1 MERSGKS
8 GLERI
13 GGTAMRKLF
22 EKSTINR
29 LSLANRFVNSATW
42 DGRAD
47 DNGFCTQRN
56 IDMLVERARGGVGL
70 IITGMAYVQADG
82 RAAPWQLA
90 VHGDEF
96 VPGLTEMTKTVH
108 DTQAKVILQLA
119 HGGCYAPTALTGQEV
134 VGPSVNDSD
143 LFPKC
148 REMTLLE
155 IQKIAEAFGKAAGR
169 AKKAG
174 FDGVQ
179 LHAAHGYLLSE
190 FLSPF
195 FNKRTDNYGGSIEN
209 RARILLEAFQ
219 AVRNEVGEEYPVLVK
234 INSEDFVEGGLT
246 VGEMLEVCV
255 MLEKAGMDAIEMSGG
270 TIFASGAY
278 SSCRMGAL
286 DSPEKEVYYKD
297 AAARYKEKISIPLI
311 LVGGIRSPE
320 VSERLVI
327 QGLTDYVSLCRPLI
341 REPNL
346 ITRWKDGNTAPA
358 TCVYCNG
365 CFGPGLKGKGVQCIA
380 GEDIAA
386 TASHN

>member
-1 MERSGKS
+1 MEKIMESGM
-8 GLERI
+8 ERI
-13 GGTAMRKLF
+13 GGTAMNKLY
-22 EKSTINR
+22 EKSTINS
-29 LSLANRFVNSATW
+29 LSLANRFIYSATW

-56 IDMLVERARGGVGL
+56 IDGLAKMTGAIHDARG
-70 IITGMAYVQADG
+70 
-82 RAAPWQLA
+82 
-90 VHGDEF
+90 
-96 VPGLTEMTKTVH
+96 
-108 DTQAKVILQLA
+108 KVVLQLA
-119 HGGCYAPTALTGQEV
+119 HGGCYSPSALTGHEE
-134 VGPSVNDSD
+134 VGPSANDTD
-143 LFPKC
+143 IFPQC
-148 REMTLLE
+148 REMTSYE
-155 IQKIAEAFGKAAGR
+155 IDQVVEAFGKAADR

-246 VGEMLEVCV
+246 IGEMLEVCV
-255 MLEKAGMDAIEMSGG
+255 MLERAGVDAIEMSGG
-270 TIFASGAY
+270 TIYASGAY

-297 AAARYKEKISIPLI
+297 AAVRYKEKISVPLL

-327 QGLTDYVSLCRPLI
+327 EGLTDYVSLCRPMI

-346 ITRWKDGNTAPA
+346 IKGWKDGNTAPA
-358 TCVYCNG
+358 ACIYCNG
-365 CFGPGLKGKGVQCIA
+365 CFGPGLIGKGVQCIA
-380 GEDIAA
+380 EAGNSAA
-386 TASHN
+386 

>member
-1 MERSGKS
+1 MK
-8 GLERI
+8 
-13 GGTAMRKLF
+13 KLF
-22 EKSTINR
+22 EKSNINGR
-29 LSLANRFVNSATW
+29 SLANRFIFSATW
-42 DGRAD
+42 DGNAD

-70 IITGMAYVQADG
+70 IISGMAYVQADG

-90 VHGDEF
+90 VHGDEC
-96 VPGLTEMTKTVH
+96 VPGLTKMVQAIH
-108 DTQAKVILQLA
+108 NTQAKIILQLA
-119 HGGCYAPTALTGQEV
+119 HGGCYASTALTGQEV
-134 VGPSVNDSD
+134 AGPSVNDSD
-143 LFPKC
+143 LFPNC
-148 REMTLLE
+148 QEMTLLE
-155 IQKIAEAFGKAAGR
+155 IQEVVKAFGKAAGR
-169 AKKAG
+169 AQKAG

-255 MLEKAGMDAIEMSGG
+255 MLEKAGVDAIEMSGG

-297 AAARYKEKISIPLI
+297 AAARYKEKISVPLI

-341 REPNL
+341 REPKL
-346 ITRWKDGNTAPA
+346 ISRWWSGDTKPA
-358 TCVYCNG
+358 TCKYCNG
-365 CFGPGLKGKGVQCIA
+365 CFGPGLKGNGVQCIEGA
-380 GEDIAA
+380 GNSAA
-386 TASHN
+386 

>member
-1 MERSGKS
+1 MGRSGKS
-8 GLERI
+8 GTERI
-13 GGTAMRKLF
+13 GGTAMKKLF
-22 EKSTINR
+22 EKSNING
-29 LSLANRFVNSATW
+29 LSLANRFIFSATW
-42 DGRAD
+42 DGNSD

-96 VPGLTEMTKTVH
+96 IPGLTEMAQAVH

-119 HGGCYAPTALTGQEV
+119 HGGCYSPNALTGQEV
-134 VGPSVNDSD
+134 AGPSVNDSD

-155 IQKIAEAFGKAAGR
+155 IQEVVKAFGKAAGR
-169 AKKAG
+169 AQKAG
-174 FDGVQ
+174 IDGVQ

-209 RARILLEAFQ
+209 RARILLEALQ
-219 AVRNEVGEEYPVLVK
+219 AVRDEVGEEYPVFVK

-246 VGEMLEVCV
+246 VEEMLEVCV
-255 MLEKAGMDAIEMSGG
+255 MLERAGIDAIEMSGG

-278 SSCRMGAL
+278 SSCRMGAF
-286 DSPEKEVYYKD
+286 DAPEKEVYYKD
-297 AAARYKEKISIPLI
+297 AAARYKEKISVPLL
-311 LVGGIRSPE
+311 LVGGIRSTE

-327 QGLTDYVSLCRPLI
+327 EGLTDYVSLCRPLI

-346 ITRWKDGNTAPA
+346 IKRWKDGDTAPA
-358 TCVYCNG
+358 PCIYCNE
-365 CFGPGLKGKGVQCIA
+365 CFGPGLKGEGVHCIFE
-380 GEDIAA
+380 GQ
-386 TASHN
+386 

>member
-1 MERSGKS
+1 MNKS
-8 GLERI
+8 
-13 GGTAMRKLF
+13 F
-22 EKSTINR
+22 EKSTING
-29 LSLANRFVNSATW
+29 LSLANRFIFSATW
-42 DGRAD
+42 DGNAD
-47 DNGFCTQRN
+47 DNGFCTRRN

-90 VHGDEF
+90 VHDDEC
-96 VPGLTEMTKTVH
+96 VPGLAEMIQAVH
-108 DTQAKVILQLA
+108 TTQAKVILQLA

-134 VGPSVNDSD
+134 AGPSVNDSD

-155 IQKIAEAFGKAAGR
+155 IQKISESFGKAAGR

-209 RARILLEAFQ
+209 RARILLEALQ
-219 AVRNEVGEEYPVLVK
+219 AVRDEVGEEYPVFVK

-246 VGEMLEVCV
+246 VEEMLEVCV
-255 MLEKAGMDAIEMSGG
+255 MLERAGIDAIEMSGG

-286 DSPEKEVYYKD
+286 DAPEKEVYYKD
-297 AAARYKEKISIPLI
+297 AAARYKKKISVPLL

-320 VSERLVI
+320 VSEKLVI
-327 QGLTDYVSLCRPLI
+327 EGLTDHVSLCRPLI

-346 ITRWKDGNTAPA
+346 IKRWKDGDTAPA
-358 TCVYCNG
+358 ACIYCNG
-365 CFGPGLKGKGVQCIA
+365 CFGPGLKGEGVHCIFD
-380 GEDIAA
+380 GQ
-386 TASHN
+386 

>member
-1 MERSGKS
+1 MERSGES
-8 GLERI
+8 GMERI
-13 GGTAMRKLF
+13 GGTAMKKLF
-22 EKSTINR
+22 EKSNING
-29 LSLANRFVNSATW
+29 LSLANRFVYSATW

-56 IDMLVERARGGVGL
+56 IDMLVERIRGGVGL
-70 IITGMAYVQADG
+70 IVTGMAFVKPEG
-82 RAAPWQLA
+82 KAAPWQLA
-90 VHGDEF
+90 VCGDEF
-96 VPGLTEMTKTVH
+96 IDGLAKMTGAIH
-108 DTQAKVILQLA
+108 DVRGKVVLQLA
-119 HGGCYAPTALTGQEV
+119 HGGCYAPSALTGHEE
-134 VGPSVNDSD
+134 VGPSANDTD
-143 LFPKC
+143 IFPQC
-148 REMTLLE
+148 REMTLYE
-155 IQKIAEAFGKAAGR
+155 IDQVVEAFGKAANR

-246 VGEMLEVCV
+246 IGEMLEVCV
-255 MLEKAGMDAIEMSGG
+255 MLERAGVDAIEMSGG

-297 AAARYKEKISIPLI
+297 AAVRYKEKISVPLL

-320 VSERLVI
+320 VSETLVI
-327 QGLTDYVSLCRPLI
+327 EGLTDYVSLCRPLI

-346 ITRWKDGNTAPA
+346 VKRWKDGNTAPA
-358 TCVYCNG
+358 ACIYCNG
-365 CFGPGLKGKGVQCIA
+365 CFGPGLKGNGVQCIA
-380 GEDIAA
+380 GEVNAA
-386 TASHN
+386 A

>member
-1 MERSGKS
+1 MERSGES
-8 GLERI
+8 GMEMTER
-13 GGTAMRKLF
+13 TATKKLF
-22 EKSTINR
+22 EKSNING
-29 LSLANRFVNSATW
+29 LSLANRFIFSATW
-42 DGRAD
+42 DGNAD

-70 IITGMAYVQADG
+70 IVTGMAYVQADG

-96 VPGLTEMTKTVH
+96 VPGLTEMAQAVH
-108 DTQAKVILQLA
+108 NTQAKIILQLA
-119 HGGCYAPTALTGQEV
+119 HGGCHAPTALTGQEV
-134 VGPSVNDSD
+134 VGPSVNDSE

-219 AVRNEVGEEYPVLVK
+219 AARNEVGEEYPVLVK
-234 INSEDFVEGGLT
+234 INSEDFVENGLNE
-246 VGEMLEVCV
+246 GEMIQVCA
-255 MLEKAGMDAIEMSGG
+255 MLEKAGVDAIEMSGG
-270 TIFASGAY
+270 TIYASGAY

-286 DSPEKEVYYKD
+286 DTPEKEVYYKD
-297 AAARYKEKISIPLI
+297 AAARYKENISVPLM
-311 LVGGIRSPE
+311 LVGGIHSLE
-320 VSERLVI
+320 VSDQLVNG
-327 QGLTDYVSLCRPLI
+327 GLADYVSLCRPLI

-346 ITRWKDGNTAPA
+346 IKRWQDGAAAPA
-358 TCVYCNG
+358 ACIYCNG
-365 CFGPGLKGKGVQCIA
+365 CFGPGLKGNGVQCIA
-380 GEDIAA
+380 GVANSAA
-386 TASHN
+386 

>member
-1 MERSGKS
+1 MN
-8 GLERI
+8 
-13 GGTAMRKLF
+13 KLF
-22 EKSTINR
+22 EKSNING
-29 LSLANRFVNSATW
+29 LSLANRFIFSATW
-42 DGRAD
+42 DGNAD

-96 VPGLTEMTKTVH
+96 IPGLTEMAQAVH

-134 VGPSVNDSD
+134 IGPSVNDSD

-148 REMTLLE
+148 RQMTLLE

-209 RARILLEAFQ
+209 RARILLEALQ
-219 AVRNEVGEEYPVLVK
+219 AVRDEVGEEYPVFVK

-246 VGEMLEVCV
+246 QDEMLQVCA
-255 MLEKAGMDAIEMSGG
+255 MLERAGVDAIEMSGG
-270 TIFASGAY
+270 TIYASGAY

-286 DSPEKEVYYKD
+286 DSLEKEVYYKE
-297 AAARYKEKISIPLI
+297 AAVRYKEKISVPLL

-327 QGLTDYVSLCRPLI
+327 EGLTDYVSLCRPLI
-341 REPNL
+341 REPKL
-346 ITRWKDGNTAPA
+346 ISRWRSGDTNPA
-358 TCVYCNG
+358 TCKYCNG
-365 CFGPGLKGKGVQCIA
+365 CFGPGLKGNGVQCIA
-380 GEDIAA
+380 GAGNSAA
-386 TASHN
+386 